1 MIKNVIE
8 VVIFSDRLVLDNNHV
23 DVDVDYLNVND
34 KVDDKDNA
42 TDKDNL
48 KSGKE
53 ALIGYERH

>member
-53 ALIGYERH
+53 ALIGYKRH